1 MTRAR
6 TAKAARLNMRM
17 GQDLEGATK
26 KENAH

>member
-6 TAKAARLNMRM
+6 TAKSARLNMRM
-17 GQDLEGATK
+17 GEDLERTVK